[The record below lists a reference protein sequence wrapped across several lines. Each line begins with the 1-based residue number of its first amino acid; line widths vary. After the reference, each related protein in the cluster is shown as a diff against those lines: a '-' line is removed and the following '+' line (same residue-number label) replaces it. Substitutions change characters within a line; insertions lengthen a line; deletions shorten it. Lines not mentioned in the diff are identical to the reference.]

1 MLFCPIFI
9 LFVFVIIFVG
19 RSCSHQRRTSNKRS
33 KTSSDEDEGARVRS
47 NRSAKENSLRG
58 VCFGCFLYIKIE
70 YIIAGNLLLPIS

>member
-9 LFVFVIIFVG
+9 LFIFVIIFVG

-58 VCFGCFLYIKIE
+58 VCFGCFFIYQNRIYHCRE
-70 YIIAGNLLLPIS
+70 PPASN